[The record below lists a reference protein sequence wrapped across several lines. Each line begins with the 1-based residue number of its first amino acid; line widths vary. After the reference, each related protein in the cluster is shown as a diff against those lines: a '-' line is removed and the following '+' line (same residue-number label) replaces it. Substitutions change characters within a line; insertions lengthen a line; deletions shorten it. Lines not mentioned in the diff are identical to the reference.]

1 MEKNN
6 RIAFRVTKK
15 EKVKLLKTAKNKGIS
30 LSEYILEQV
39 LYNDIRVINELA
51 EILPKLK
58 GIGKQINE
66 LTYLSNSKTI
76 NEINLKDINF
86 KLNKVNNILFDI
98 WIKYF

>member
-51 EILPKLK
+51 EILPELK